1 MKILQNSVRKALL
14 RVLCTL
20 MFSPLI
26 LNPLIVSAATAD
38 AAGAPEQSGRD
49 LAAVAQLT
57 ELLENID
64 TFQADVRQLI
74 VESTGGV
81 LEESEIKFILKRP
94 HGFYWETL
102 EPYPE
107 LIVTDGKKLWNYQ
120 PDLLQVTVEDWN
132 PDRSE
137 LAAQLLSG
145 QTEEIARDYTVSA
158 QSAAEGQDWEF
169 FLVPLD
175 PGSIYERVTLYF
187 EGGEL
192 DSMHIISGNGQKT
205 LWQFYN
211 QLVNATVADDVF
223 IFSPPA
229 DIEIIDNTVS
239 N

>member
-1 MKILQNSVRKALL
+1 
-14 RVLCTL
+14 VLCTL

>member
-1 MKILQNSVRKALL
+1 MKNFHNGVLTALL
-14 RVLCTL
+14 LVFTTL
-20 MFSPLI
+20 VF
-26 LNPLIVSAATAD
+26 NTQSAAAD
-38 AAGAPEQSGRD
+38 AAGTPDTSGSDSAAVTR
-49 LAAVAQLT
+49 LAA
-57 ELLENID
+57 LLENID

-81 LEESEIKFILKRP
+81 LEESDIKFILKRP

-107 LIVTDGKKLWNYQ
+107 LIVTDGEKLWNYQ
-120 PDLLQVTVEDWN
+120 PDLLQVTVDVWD

-145 QTEEIARDYTVSA
+145 KTEEIAKEYTVSS
-158 QSAAEGQDWEF
+158 QSAAGGQDWEF

-211 QLVNATVADDVF
+211 QTVNEAVADDVF
-223 IFSPPA
+223 VFSPPD
-229 DIEIIDNTVS
+229 DIEVIDNTDS